1 MKTQLY
7 LAAGILALTGCAS
20 STGLNSGY
28 YTLDL
33 ERTELCYS
41 GQNRCLNLELIIPSY
56 NEMRIAQ
63 AYEIPTSPKGWDVED
78 LVTLMLAPPKKQYE
92 AKQISDYSYLIPRT
106 YASNT
111 VWRYL
116 WQEQHELYETNGK
129 IPTM

>member
-1 MKTQLY
+1 MKTQLL
-7 LAAGILALTGCAS
+7 LAASVLALNGCAS
-20 STGLNSGY
+20 SSDLHSGY

-63 AYEIPTSPKGWDVED
+63 AYEIPTSPKGWDVRD

-92 AKQISDYSYLIPRT
+92 AKQIDDFRYLIPRT

-116 WQEQHELYETNGK
+116 WQEQFELYESNGRFK
-129 IPTM
+129 KL

>member
-1 MKTQLY
+1 MKTQLL
-7 LAAGILALTGCAS
+7 LAAGVLVLTGCAS
-20 STGLNSGY
+20 SSGLNSGY

-41 GQNRCLNLELIIPSY
+41 DQNRCLNLELIIPSY

-92 AKQISDYSYLIPRT
+92 AKQIGDYRYLIPRT

-129 IPTM
+129 IPTK

>member
-1 MKTQLY
+1 MKTLLY

-20 STGLNSGY
+20 STDLNSGY

-63 AYEIPTSPKGWDVED
+63 AYEIPTSPKGWTVRD

-92 AKQISDYSYLIPRT
+92 AKQIGDYSYLIPRT

-116 WQEQHELYETNGK
+116 WQEQFELYEFNRR
-129 IPTM
+129 IPSL

>member
-1 MKTQLY
+1 MKKQL
-7 LAAGILALTGCAS
+7 LVAASILAITGCAS
-20 STGLNSGY
+20 TSTPNSGY

-33 ERTELCYS
+33 ERSELCYS

-56 NEMRIAQ
+56 NEIRIAQ
-63 AYEIPTSPKGWDVED
+63 AYEIPTSNKGWEVQD

-92 AKQISDYSYLIPRT
+92 VEQISDYSYLIPRT

-116 WQEQHELYETNGK
+116 WQEQYELYERNDTFPK
-129 IPTM
+129 T

>member
-1 MKTQLY
+1 MKTLLL

-20 STGLNSGY
+20 SSGPNSGF

-33 ERTELCYS
+33 ERSVLCYS
-41 GQNRCLNLELIIPSY
+41 GRNRCLNLELIIPSY

-92 AKQISDYSYLIPRT
+92 AKQIGDYSYLIPRT

-116 WQEQHELYETNGK
+116 WQEQYELYESNGK
-129 IPTM
+129 IPTK